1 MKFHVD
7 SDITFAETL
16 PAHFYKSQEVF
27 DLLKEKVFV
36 KSWQWIGD
44 VNILVPQPE
53 TVSPLV
59 LLEDYVNEPL
69 ICFVIQTIL

>member
-7 SDITFAETL
+7 SDITVAETL

-27 DLLKEKVFV
+27 DLLKEKVFL

-44 VNILVPQPE
+44 AHILVPQPE

-59 LLEDYVNEPL
+59 YWRLCKWTFNM
-69 ICFVIQTIL
+69 CSWCK